1 MRSNN
6 IIGIV
11 ILAILASAVLSCEK
25 NDTEEEVINNP
36 CLDKQEPTAD
46 FRFIEVSTYY
56 DDVYAETDKIA
67 ISNLGFQA
75 VYQSD
80 SVEHFWQIDH
90 LERDRA
96 NFSMYFSNL
105 NDLRPFTVQVT
116 HKIKFKRDSL
126 CFPYLESNEDSVTKT
141 LQVVEFIDD
150 LNMIGKFELTD
161 TATNETYIAEIDVHA
176 VESGT
181 YDSIST
187 DIPVHVDQGSRGYY
201 FAFINL
207 FNEGKILKPGPT
219 NVGVNNNFMSIG
231 LRKFQWQD
239 LIAKYNPNDNSFRL
253 YHYDTDK
260 TIATGKKL
268 NP

>member
-6 IIGIV
+6 FIGIV
-11 ILAILASAVLSCEK
+11 ILSILALAVLSCEK
-25 NDTEEEVINNP
+25 NDSEEKAINNP

-46 FRFIEVSTYY
+46 FKLIEVSSWF
-56 DDVYAETDKIA
+56 DDVYAETDKVA
-67 ISNLGFQA
+67 LSNLEFRALYQA
-75 VYQSD
+75 D
-80 SVEHFWQIDH
+80 SVEHFWQINH
-90 LERDRA
+90 LERDKA
-96 NFSMYFSNL
+96 NFSMYFGTL

-141 LQVVEFIDD
+141 FQVVEFIDD

-161 TATNETYIAEIDVHA
+161 TATNEKYVAEIDVHA

-187 DIPVHVDQGSRGYY
+187 DIPVHVDQGIRGYY
-201 FAFINL
+201 FVYKNL
-207 FNEGKILKPGPT
+207 FNEGKTLKTGPGYT
-219 NVGVNNNFMSIG
+219 HEYNNFLLIR
-231 LRKFQWQD
+231 LRKFNREF
-239 LIAKYNPNDNSFRL
+239 IVAKFNPNDNSFML

-260 TIATGKKL
+260 TIAVGKKL

>member
-11 ILAILASAVLSCEK
+11 ILTILASAVLSCEK
-25 NDTEEEVINNP
+25 NDSEEEVINNP

-46 FRFIEVSTYY
+46 FRFIEVSSRLN
-56 DDVYAETDKIA
+56 DVYAETDKIA
-67 ISNLGFQA
+67 ISNLEFQA
-75 VYQSD
+75 GYQSD

-96 NFSMYFSNL
+96 NFSMYFGPL

-150 LNMIGKFELTD
+150 LNMIGEFELTD

-187 DIPVHVDQGSRGYY
+187 DIPVHVDQGIRGYY
-201 FAFINL
+201 FAYINL
-207 FNEGKILKPGPT
+207 FNEGKTLKTGPT
-219 NVGVNNNFMSIG
+219 GTLVYNNFLLIE
-231 LRKFQWQD
+231 LRKFKWEW
-239 LIAKYNPNDNSFRL
+239 IVAKYNPNDNSFRL
-253 YHYDTDK
+253 YHYDTDE
-260 TIATGKKL
+260 TITIGKKL